1 MLISVPVL
9 AQNISGT
16 IISDIGEPLSGINVS
31 IDGTNYYTQTNQNG
45 EFTLQHVSPGVYT
58 LVATATSY
66 SATKQNIVIGKNN
79 IVLNLRLIK
88 DTNEL
93 QEVIINTF
101 RNLPKDQASA
111 YAAKLPLKNIENPQV
126 INLVSNQIITE
137 QAVLDF
143 NSALRNVPGIT
154 KGWASMNGFYSSRGF
169 STRNYIRNGVAAFAT
184 ADLDVA
190 NMEQIQVVKGPAGTL
205 FGSPL
210 VSFGGMI
217 NRITKKPFDS
227 TRVEIGYQGGSYDL
241 NRFTLDLNTPL
252 LQDKSVLFRLNAS
265 HHYSG
270 SFQDA
275 GFIKSVFIAP
285 SLFYRVN
292 ERLSFSL
299 DAEIYSNEATSH
311 LQIVPIGPGQ
321 DGKGGS
327 HPSSLPIDYKRSYS
341 NNTITIKYPTQSFY
355 GQIKYKM
362 SEKWTSETNLIR
374 TKSENTGN
382 YLTFHLLK
390 GDSLMVR
397 NVLQFP
403 TTLYTISQIQQ
414 NFSGDFKIGKMR
426 NRLLLGVDYYQNSS
440 NSSSNALGGRAGRPS
455 FDTLNIKGSMPNY
468 SLLTPNLIDKKLEG
482 FAADYITM
490 NLITFAAYV
499 SDVVNITD
507 DFSAMLS
514 LRIDRYINKGTTNV
528 ATNVTNGNFNQTAV
542 SPKFGLVYQVI
553 KDRVSLFGNYM
564 NGFQNVA
571 PVNQP
576 DGSISTFKPQYA
588 NQLELGIKT
597 ELAKDLLS
605 ATISYYD
612 IQVKNTLRADID
624 RPTFQLQEGTQ
635 FSKGVEIDLFSRPA
649 AGLLVNAGFAYN
661 DSKLTS
667 GNAAVNGLRTA
678 NSGPEKT
685 VNFYASYSFSQTSLK
700 GIGFGFGGNYSDEN
714 LIINNKTA
722 GQFYLDSYTILN
734 AGVFYNKDRYRFG
747 VNVDNLTNHQY
758 YTGGYG
764 TFTPG
769 MLRRCVVSLNVRF

>member
-1 MLISVPVL
+1 MLISVQVT

-16 IISDIGEPLSGINVS
+16 ILSDEGKPLYDINVGL
-31 IDGTNYYTQTNQNG
+31 DGTHYYTQTNQKG
-45 EFTLQHVSPGVYT
+45 EFTLKNVSQGVYT

-66 SATKQNIVIGKNN
+66 STVKQNIVIDNDN
-79 IVLNLRLIK
+79 IVLNLKLIK
-88 DTNEL
+88 DTTEL
-93 QEVIINTF
+93 QEVIITSF
-101 RNLPKDQASA
+101 RNLPKDEASF

-126 INLVSNQIITE
+126 INLVSNQIISE

-143 NSALRNVPGIT
+143 NSALKNVPGIT

-190 NMEQIQVVKGPAGTL
+190 NMEQIQVVKGPTGTL

-217 NRITKKPFDS
+217 NRITKKSFDS
-227 TRVEIGYQGGSYDL
+227 TRVEVGYQGGSYDL
-241 NRFTLDLNTPL
+241 NRFTIDLNTPL
-252 LQDKSVLFRLNAS
+252 VKDKTVLFRLNAS

-299 DAEIYSNEATSH
+299 DAEIYSSEATSH
-311 LQIVPIGPGQ
+311 LQIVPMGSGQ
-321 DGKGGS
+321 DGKGNS
-327 HPSSLPIDYKRSYS
+327 NPSSLPIDYKRSYS
-341 NNTITIKYPTQSFY
+341 NNNMTIKYPTQSFY

-362 SEKWTSETNLIR
+362 SDKWTSETNLVR

-403 TTLYTISQIQQ
+403 TAVYSVTQIQQ
-414 NFSGDFKIGKMR
+414 NFTGDFKIGRMR
-426 NRLLLGVDYYQNSS
+426 NRLLLGIDYYQNSS
-440 NSSSNALGGRAGRPS
+440 NSSSNALGGRGGRPS
-455 FDTLNIKGSMPNY
+455 FDTLNIKGNMPNY
-468 SLLTPNLIDKKLEG
+468 SMLTPHLIDEKLEG
-482 FAADYITM
+482 FPADYVTM
-490 NLITFAAYV
+490 DLITFAAYA

-507 DFSAMLS
+507 NLSAMLS
-514 LRIDRYINKGTTNV
+514 LRIDRSINKGTTNV
-528 ATNVTNGNFNQTAV
+528 ATNVTNGSFNQTAV

-553 KDRVSLFGNYM
+553 KNRVSLFGNYM

-571 PVNQP
+571 PVTQP

-597 ELAKDLLS
+597 ELVGGLIS
-605 ATISYYD
+605 TTISYYD
-612 IQVKNTLRADID
+612 IQVQNTLRTDVD
-624 RPTFQLQEGTQ
+624 RPTFQVQEGTQ
-635 FSKGVEIDLFSRPA
+635 FSKGFEIDLFSRPV

-685 VNFYASYSFSQTSLK
+685 VNFYASYSFPKTSLK
-700 GIGFGFGGNYSDEN
+700 GFGIGFGGNYSDEN

-734 AGVFYNKDRYRFG
+734 AGVFYNKERYRFG
-747 VNVDNLTNHQY
+747 VNIDNLNNHQY

-769 MLRRCVVSLNVRF
+769 MLRRCIVSLNVRF